1 MFKKIKKMISGG
13 ETLKTNSPVPIE
25 EYVELPV
32 RGYEGSSVIK
42 IKVCDLEDFKD
53 ATEIAVLTEAGYLV
67 IANTINLERDL
78 DDDYAKVLAT
88 LKEKVGKVG
97 GKIVRLCESKVMA
110 VPSNTL
116 IEKVVREDSASKK

>member
-13 ETLKTNSPVPIE
+13 DTLKTNNPVPIE
-25 EYVELPV
+25 EYVDIPV
-32 RGYEGSSVIK
+32 RGYEGSNVIK

-53 ATEIAVLTEAGYLV
+53 ATDIAVLTEAGYLV

-78 DDDYAKVLAT
+78 DDDYAKVLAS

-110 VPSNTL
+110 VPSNTI
-116 IEKVVREDSASKK
+116 IEKVVRDDASKK